1 FFISL
6 IIITSLS
13 LQLFPR
19 AGHVAAQDLVP
30 VKWVL
35 LEVQVNPDNAPL
47 QGEDVPD
54 PPKPPPPPAIDVGKR
69 AYATFW
75 NAAVSEGSFS
85 YHYRSERWRWR
96 TSDGPVEK
104 TPEYSITYNF
114 TFDTPPTE
122 LLDGEE
128 FQFHASG
135 EFQGDGLQGD
145 FEYPRQLV
153 YSSMFTNPFKKH
165 ITISKNK
172 TKATL
177 SESFKATDMGMEENY
192 IEVRGPGEA
201 CVVRWVYELRT
212 EEEPSDKESGTSQP
226 ETTPQPDET
235 PISQKPVEETAE
247 PESSQELIENKPETL
262 RERIERAI
270 AQNLVDY
277 IDMNR
282 KFENDLQPLYSRAD
296 AIMEDLRDAQWF
308 LAHGTDEDKEQAKKD
323 IERLQDEMKKLME
336 EFNARAAVL
345 EDVLDGIESQF
356 VQYEQK
362 QELMETLDGYWSQ
375 LSLMRINLA
384 LRSGNVDEF
393 DELFHEYRDDE
404 NIADQVLVGNAFR
417 RLMTGDTRT
426 ALESVKLALEEDS
439 ENPTA
444 RQLLQN
450 LETYYLDIIRDKVVR
465 EKSQNAQLFNN
476 KLNGHGQEGVGS
488 FLLDVLT
495 TGVGESFQALAA
507 YMEIYES
514 EGVAGLA
521 KAGYQAV
528 AEGKYP
534 KGYYDFLQEISSLN
548 IDEATAQVVGIQ
560 FVKDLRQHGVTLD
573 EMSTMTVPRLQEIVR
588 ERFGGRIL
596 SEEQATVLRKRIW
609 DAFKNPDVDIL
620 RKGGKMQL
628 DIDIGGNYFDTE
640 VLEAGTSD
648 IIMRQFSAWDT
659 FLTFA
664 PSAQLGRVSK
674 LGVAQRLGLK
684 AETTLQ
690 QGIQKG
696 FRIEELGK
704 RLYQTRSG
712 AAVIDGTYQWTGFT
726 EMVSQAV
733 KKRVG
738 DVAYATGSAAVQA
751 AMSQMSA
758 PARTALKNE
767 ILEISDY
774 YMGAGTTAT
783 VEATIDTMGAFFG
796 FIGLNSQALQRGAY
810 GVEDLEKARERI
822 QSELTQRQALAKN
835 AGIAEVSSRPID
847 FDDFEVQVMG
857 QGNTYLQGLRDAR
870 DRVKGAAQ
878 GLSGRRGL
886 ITSQADEA
894 LEQMEE
900 AAIALRQGN
909 RAGAQQIFDSMQSG
923 AGRKFNF
930 ANQENLRKLGGAT
943 DTMRIITA
951 LESKSPTDRAFAAE
965 VAKKALSFTS
975 APGSETTGAK
985 ELQGLADVLAA
996 AALQAVPE

>member
-1 FFISL
+1 MAGHSKKAKGFVTTGVSAGSMFYTDRVEDIDGNELWSQSYTFDFTAPPSEFRVTERFEISVNGNAVIKKAGEGVSGPSSYIGGVWL
-6 IIITSLS
+6 NRGSADKQGNFTSRSSRIFLEVGDRTSHSESMQVTVGRSVKTSIPLSDQYFRIDISTGHEFETEQGDKGS
-13 LQLFPR
+13 LQ
-19 AGHVAAQDLVP
+19 VAWIYQAVETVEEQPPEPNVP
-30 VKWVL
+30 TVVIPN
-35 LEVQVNPDNAPL
+35 EP
-47 QGEDVPD
+47 EDTP
-54 PPKPPPPPAIDVGKR
+54 
-69 AYATFW
+69 
-75 NAAVSEGSFS
+75 
-85 YHYRSERWRWR
+85 
-96 TSDGPVEK
+96 
-104 TPEYSITYNF
+104 TPE
-114 TFDTPPTE
+114 P
-122 LLDGEE
+122 
-128 FQFHASG
+128 
-135 EFQGDGLQGD
+135 
-145 FEYPRQLV
+145 
-153 YSSMFTNPFKKH
+153 
-165 ITISKNK
+165 
-172 TKATL
+172 
-177 SESFKATDMGMEENY
+177 
-192 IEVRGPGEA
+192 
-201 CVVRWVYELRT
+201 
-212 EEEPSDKESGTSQP
+212 
-226 ETTPQPDET
+226 
-235 PISQKPVEETAE
+235 
-247 PESSQELIENKPETL
+247 SQELIENKPETP
-262 RERIERAI
+262 RERMERAI

-277 IDMNR
+277 VDMNR
-282 KFENDLQPLYSRAD
+282 KFENDLQPLYSRSD
-296 AIMEDLRDAQWF
+296 DIMEDLRDAQWF
-308 LAHGTDEDKEQAKKD
+308 LAHGTDKDKEQAKKD
-323 IERLQDEMKKLME
+323 IERLQDEMKKLRE
-336 EFNARAAVL
+336 EFNTRATVL

-356 VQYEQK
+356 VQYEHK

-375 LSLMRINLA
+375 LSLIRINLA

-417 RLMTGDTRT
+417 HLMTGDTRI

-450 LETYYLDIIRDKVVR
+450 LETYYLDIIRDKVAR

-528 AEGKYP
+528 TEGKYP

-573 EMSTMTVPRLQEIVR
+573 EMSTMTVPRLQEIVL
-588 ERFGGRIL
+588 ERFDGRIL

-620 RKGGKMQL
+620 RKGKNMQL
-628 DIDIGGNYFDTE
+628 DIDTGRNYFDTE

-648 IIMRQFSAWDT
+648 TIMRQFSAWDT

-690 QGIQKG
+690 QGLQKG
-696 FRIEELGK
+696 LKIEELGH
-704 RLYQTRSG
+704 RLYQTRGG
-712 AAVIDGTYQWTGFT
+712 AAVIDGTYQWNGFT

-738 DVAYATGSAAVQA
+738 DVGYASGSAAVQA
-751 AMSQMSA
+751 ALSQMAA
-758 PARTALKNE
+758 PAGAAFKKEVLA
-767 ILEISDY
+767 ISDY
-774 YMGAGTTAT
+774 YLGAENTAT
-783 VEATIDTMGAFFG
+783 VEATVDTMSAFFG

-810 GVEDLEKARERI
+810 GVEDLEKAREKI
-822 QSELTQRQALAKN
+822 QAELTQRQALANN
-835 AGIAEVSSRPID
+835 AGIAEVGSRPID
-847 FDDFEVQVMG
+847 FDDFETQVMG

-909 RAGAQQIFDSMQSG
+909 RAGAQQIFGSMQSG
-923 AGRKFNF
+923 AGRNFDF

-975 APGSETTGAK
+975 GPGSETTGAK
-985 ELQGLADVLAA
+985 DFKGLTDVLAA